1 MKIVAGTDV
10 EGAASGSPDE
20 VVLPDYETVALVL
33 QGGGALGSYQAGVYE
48 GLHAAGIRP
57 NWYAGISIGAI
68 NVALIAGNPPER
80 RIARLREFWETVCE
94 PSFLSPMIDLQ
105 SLTTWLPLTEDFR
118 SYANALSAMRTIV
131 QGQAG
136 FFLPRVP
143 PPWAQP
149 PGSMGSTSYYDTSPL
164 RATLERLVDFD
175 LLNGTDLRVSV
186 GAVSVTT
193 GNFAYF
199 DSARMRIGP
208 EHIMASG
215 ALPPGFPPVRIGDD
229 CYWDGGLVSN
239 TPLMYVLEATPRRD
253 TLAFQVDLWSASGQ
267 LPQHIFDA
275 MERQKDIQ
283 YSSRTRM
290 VTDAALNAQKL
301 RRAIL
306 KLYERLPAGTRDDPA
321 VRDLADLACSKVY
334 NVIHLI
340 YRAKAALGESKDYEF
355 GLATMR
361 DHWAAG
367 GADIARTLANR
378 QWLERPSAEEGVVTH
393 DIHRGEPP
401 IR

>member
-1 MKIVAGTDV
+1 MKIVAGTDIV
-10 EGAASGSPDE
+10 AGATKRTDAL
-20 VVLPDYETVALVL
+20 VLPDYETVALVL

-80 RIARLREFWETVCE
+80 RIGRLREFWETVCE
-94 PSFLSPMIDLQ
+94 PSFIPPIIDLQ
-105 SLTTWLPLTEDFR
+105 SLTRLLPLTDDFR
-118 SYANALSAMRTIV
+118 TYANALSAVRTIV
-131 QGQAG
+131 QGQSG

-149 PGSMGSTSYYDTSPL
+149 PGSAGSTSYYDTSPL

-175 LLNGTDLRVSV
+175 LLNSADLRVSV

-193 GNFAYF
+193 GNFTYF
-199 DSARMRIGP
+199 DSARIRIGP

-215 ALPPGFPPVRIGDD
+215 ALPPGFPPVQIGDD

-239 TPLMYVLEATPRRD
+239 TPLMHVLEAGPRRD
-253 TLAFQVDLWSASGQ
+253 TLAFQVDLWSASGPQ
-267 LPQHIFDA
+267 PQHIFDA

-290 VTDAALNAQKL
+290 VTDAALYAQKL

-306 KLYERLPAGTRDDPA
+306 KLCEQLPAEARADPE
-321 VRDLADLACSKVY
+321 VIELADLACSKVY

-340 YRAKAALGESKDYEF
+340 YRAKVALGEAKDYEF

-367 GADIARTLANR
+367 GADIARTLAR
-378 QWLERPSAEEGVVTH
+378 PEWLQRPSAEQGVVTH
-393 DIHRGEPP
+393 DIHRVEPSAP
-401 IR
+401 